1 MIILIFLNTNIGWV
15 FGYGEISE
23 IEPGG
28 EFDWH
33 NDKKYRGKYRM
44 IINFGSRNKIFWIR
58 LNSEPTKKVGIMVPH
73 GTAVILGTVGGGYTG
88 QYQHKVTECLG
99 SHSLILEILLKK
111 QFTTRPV
118 DDNSELD
125 LNDMFNL

>member
-1 MIILIFLNTNIGWV
+1 M
-15 FGYGEISE
+15 FGYGEISDT
-23 IEPGG
+23 EPGG

-58 LNSEPTKKVGIMVPH
+58 RHGDESMKVGIFVPH
-73 GTAVILGTVGGGYTG
+73 GTAVILNSIGGGYTG

-99 SHSLILEILLKK
+99 SHSLVLEIVLKREFATK
-111 QFTTRPV
+111 PM

-125 LNDMFNL
+125 LNHMFDL